1 MPDQLLTR
9 AFEVRSADLDERTV
23 TGIAVPWE
31 TPVKIRDW
39 WIGETYFEQIARGA
53 VVESDDAKLYAE
65 HATIIGRV
73 ISHRD
78 TDEGWEITARISE
91 TARGNDV
98 YALLRDGALDRF
110 SIGFEAL
117 EHVESRDDDDVLT
130 VTRTKIRVREVSVVP
145 FPAYDTAK
153 VSSVRSAT
161 TTYKENTPMTESTLP
176 AADVALRE
184 SVDDLARQVELI
196 RAEGIRAAG
205 ETGPQFRSFGDYVK
219 AVASGD
225 EAALRAYTGAVSGD
239 AILKDAWVGDLTRI
253 LGGKQPVKNAF
264 STGPLP
270 ATGLTVEYAK
280 LKSDTT
286 QVTKQA
292 TEGADLAFGKVAIEV
307 AKADVETF
315 GGYSSLSRQTI
326 ERADVGILDTTFTA
340 LAVKYAK
347 AIETKVR
354 SVVTTAYNATAAA
367 ALDSV
372 SLPATG
378 DTDVKWIT
386 ALLDV
391 AEKFDDNDRTFEGLF
406 VSKSVFLAL
415 ATAEAKDRLLKVS
428 GGALGSD
435 GIGTINLPGINGEIA
450 SLPVRV
456 FPGWTGDK
464 ALAYDSFAVKTLESL
479 GAPLRLQD
487 ENVVNLTKDFS
498 VYGYGASFVQA
509 ADGLV
514 KIVPAAG

>member
-1 MPDQLLTR
+1 MSDQLLTR
-9 AFEVRSADLDERTV
+9 AFEVRSADLAERTV

-65 HATIIGRV
+65 HAAIIGRV
-73 ISHRD
+73 VSHRD

-110 SIGFEAL
+110 SIGFEAI

-161 TTYKENTPMTESTLP
+161 TTSKENPAMTESTLP
-176 AADVALRE
+176 AVDVALRE

-196 RAEGIRAAG
+196 RSEGIRPA

-239 AILKDAWVGDLTRI
+239 AILKDAWVGNLTRI

-264 STGPLP
+264 STGTLP

-292 TEGADLAFGKVAIEV
+292 TEGTDLAFGKVAIEV

-354 SVVTTAYNATAAA
+354 AVIEAAYTATAGA
-367 ALDSV
+367 ALQSV

-391 AEKFDDNDRTFEGLF
+391 AEKFDDNERTLEGLL

-428 GGALGSD
+428 GGATGSD
-435 GIGTINLPGINGEIA
+435 GIGTINLPGINGQIA
-450 SLPVRV
+450 SIPVRV

-464 ALAYDSFAVKTLESL
+464 ALAYDSFAVKTLESP

-487 ENVVNLTKDFS
+487 ENVVNVTKDFS
-498 VYGYGASFVQA
+498 VYGYAAAFVQA
-509 ADGLV
+509 PDALV